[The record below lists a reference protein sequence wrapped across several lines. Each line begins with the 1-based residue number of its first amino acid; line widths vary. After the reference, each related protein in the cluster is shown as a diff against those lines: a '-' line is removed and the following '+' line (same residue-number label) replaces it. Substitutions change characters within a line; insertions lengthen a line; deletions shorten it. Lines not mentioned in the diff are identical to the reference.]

1 MRSFHENML
10 ANLVLI
16 PGTIASSTVPATY
29 IDMRDYERVVFLI
42 FVGDMPTSSTLD
54 AQVVQATLADGTGS
68 KDITGAAITQLVA
81 TDDNKMVSIEVRD
94 TALDVAGGFRFVSLT
109 LVEAADPIGMVL
121 AFSYKGGGLPPTQP
135 VAYEEQ
141 VEVS

>member
-16 PGTIASSTVPATY
+16 PGTIASSTVPSAY
-29 IDMRDYERVVFLI
+29 ISMADYERVVFLI
-42 FVGDMPTSSTLD
+42 FVGDMPATSTLD
-54 AQVVQATLADGTGS
+54 AQVVQATDAAGTGS
-68 KDITGAAITQLVA
+68 KVITGAAITQLVA

-94 TALDVAGGFRFVSLT
+94 TALDVENGFSHVSLT
-109 LVEAADPIGMVL
+109 LAEVNDPIGCVL

>member
-16 PGTIASSTVPATY
+16 PGTIASSTVPAAY
-29 IDMRDYERVVFLI
+29 ISMADYERVVFLI

-54 AQVVQATLADGTGS
+54 AKVVQATDAAGTGS
-68 KDITGAAITQLVA
+68 KDITGAAITQLGA
-81 TDDNKMVSIEVRD
+81 TDDDKMVSIEVRD
-94 TALDVAGGFRFVSLT
+94 TALDVEGGFTHISLT
-109 LVEAADPIGMVL
+109 LVEAADPIGCVL

-135 VAYEEQ
+135 AEYEEQ